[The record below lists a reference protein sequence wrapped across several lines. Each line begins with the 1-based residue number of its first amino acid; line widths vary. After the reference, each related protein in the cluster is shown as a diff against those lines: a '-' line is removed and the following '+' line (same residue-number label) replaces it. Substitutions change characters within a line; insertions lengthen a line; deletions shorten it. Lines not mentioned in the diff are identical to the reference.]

1 MKALVLG
8 ARGAVGRVVVEEL
21 GKAGHVVTSAGRTA
35 AGGLT
40 VDLRQPSGLQI
51 LHEVMHDHDVVIN
64 ASGIENPGIAEVGP
78 FVEVS
83 ATSAYLAHLA
93 HLAERVPADSKAVLG
108 AGLAPGLSSILIAAL
123 ATRAG
128 DEVDLGVMLGTG
140 ERHGAA
146 AVAWTAGLIG
156 QAVHAPPEGGVVRNF
171 MEHRAL
177 PGADGRLR
185 KYLRAD
191 FPDHVLVGRRRDIAV
206 RSYLAVG
213 GRAATWA
220 LSQVGRHPLA
230 RALVAKSPHIGS
242 EEWHLAALNRRTGET
257 LVARGVGQ
265 STATGVLAALAAER
279 LVGARPTG
287 SVSMEAVITLSEA
300 TRRLSELT

>member
-1 MKALVLG
+1 MKALVVG

-21 GKAGHVVTSAGRTA
+21 RKAGHVVTSAGRSA
-35 AGGLT
+35 AGELA
-40 VDLRQPSGLQI
+40 VDLRQPSGLRI
-51 LHEVMHDHDVVIN
+51 LHEVMQDHDVVIN

-78 FVEVS
+78 FVEAS

-93 HLAERVPADSKAVLG
+93 ELVPADSKAVLG

-123 ATRAG
+123 ATRPG

-156 QAVHAPPEGGVVRNF
+156 KAIHAPPEGGVVRNF
-171 MEHRAL
+171 IERRAL

-220 LSQVGRHPLA
+220 LSQVGRYPLA
-230 RALVAKSPHIGS
+230 RALVAKSLHIGS

-279 LVGARPTG
+279 LVDERPNGA
-287 SVSMEAVITLSEA
+287 VSMEAIVTLPEA
-300 TRRLSELT
+300 TNRLVELS